1 MMGAGYAG
9 KRAMANGRDDWFYR
23 RCVGWELTVAWLPKR
38 CDLTGRRIWL
48 KEAWRGTSVLTGP
61 GESIIE
67 HRWHDKDEHLI
78 FLLKGKNYESVQ
90 YI

>member
-9 KRAMANGRDDWFYR
+9 KRAMAATKDDWFYR

-48 KEAWRGTSVLTGP
+48 KEAWRGTGVLTGP